1 MKTSLLCLSIS
12 LWLVMKSPF
21 CVTLTE
27 PRPYFTQGTT
37 LLNLRYNGP
46 PLTYSMMESSGGFLS
61 FDSSFLHDW
70 TPASWCWGSAL
81 ITFCGTRGKRLHT
94 DMFRVCVKHV
104 TLCSGWSLVVS
115 CLAWDYYVSFTWN
128 EVTRSAFC
136 PDLCQ
141 LKYPQSSANQPL
153 YPASVSYHSLSLV
166 CLERFFFVKR
176 FSCWWMPI
184 TSQAQIVANPFL
196 LTTS

>member
-1 MKTSLLCLSIS
+1 MCIFINKQVIYICVITPFDTRTAKQTTLESTFWLEVLVHKDQPNECYQHMKTSLLCLTIS

-21 CVTLTE
+21 CVTLIE

-81 ITFCGTRGKRLHT
+81 ITFCGTRGKRLHN
-94 DMFRVCVKHV
+94 DMFRVCVKHA
-104 TLCSGWSLVVS
+104 TLCSEWSLV
-115 CLAWDYYVSFTWN
+115 CQLFGTRDYYKP
-128 EVTRSAFC
+128 C
-136 PDLCQ
+136 LIHMKC
-141 LKYPQSSANQPL
+141 SSAL
-153 YPASVSYHSLSLV
+153 LS
-166 CLERFFFVKR
+166 
-176 FSCWWMPI
+176 
-184 TSQAQIVANPFL
+184 AQTFAN
-196 LTTS
+196 